1 MYPTQTWHISW
12 HPPRYGYFDLLETS
26 LFSLLP
32 FQPSEVQTT
41 MTWPFPLLPTAF
53 LPLAPPFG
61 SQHRGKSFSRIY
73 CDSSDL
79 GREARGHL
87 SCNPFWSLLPEK
99 RTVPVSFSR
108 SKTSSWFT
116 AGQAS
121 G

>member
-1 MYPTQTWHISW
+1 MRTWHVSR

-26 LFSLLP
+26 LLSLP

-41 MTWPFPLLPTAF
+41 MTWPFPLLPTTF
-53 LPLAPPFG
+53 LPPAPPFS
-61 SQHRGKSFSRIY
+61 SQHRDKSFSRIY

-79 GREARGHL
+79 GREARENL
-87 SCNPFWSLLPEK
+87 PCNPFWSLLPEK
-99 RTVPVSFSR
+99 RRVPVSFSR
-108 SKTSSWFT
+108 AKTGSWFT